1 MARAIQVYQL
11 FPNSIKE
18 KEYLRIRWNDG
29 RLTVSYVRHESLEG
43 DEIYAEHWSV
53 ECPEPL
59 VTERR
64 HKSAN
69 LLQVLGELE
78 QGGAA

>member
-18 KEYLRIRWNDG
+18 KEYLRVRWNHG
-29 RLTVSYVRHESLEG
+29 RLTVSYVRHESLES
-43 DEIYAEHWSV
+43 DEIYAE
-53 ECPEPL
+53 
-59 VTERR
+59 
-64 HKSAN
+64 
-69 LLQVLGELE
+69 

>member
-11 FPNSIKE
+11 FPDSIKE
-18 KEYLRIRWNDG
+18 KEYIRVRWNAD
-29 RLTVSYVRHESLEG
+29 RLTVSYVRHESRDS

-59 VTERR
+59 VTARR

-69 LLQVLGELE
+69 LMQLLDELE